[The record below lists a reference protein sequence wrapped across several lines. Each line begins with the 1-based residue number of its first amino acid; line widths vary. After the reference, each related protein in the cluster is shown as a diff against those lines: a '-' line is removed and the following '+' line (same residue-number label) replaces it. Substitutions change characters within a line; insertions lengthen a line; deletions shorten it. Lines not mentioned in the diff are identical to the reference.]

1 MANPSVDEYF
11 SQIADQGGGS
21 AEDYGVASKPAATT
35 STVSPDDSQP
45 LQVIASVTGL
55 ARLTHKIKISLPPAA
70 GNIFYNDPSNQLLLP
85 LKNTA
90 GFLFPIQPAIT
101 TGFDA
106 KYQEIVPT
114 HSNFPYQMYQS
125 SSMKP
130 ISLTGDFIIR
140 NQYDAQYVNA
150 GIHFLRSLTRMFNA
164 RDGVYAGAPPQV
176 VRLHGLGFTAFDNI
190 PCVLTD
196 LTVTFPDSVDYI
208 TFQINKSSSVF
219 GPETA
224 RIPVNLSIQVSLA
237 PVFSRDF
244 ITNTYSTT
252 GFSSGAVRLLGPNED
267 KQKSKSADDSAGSVN
282 GSTDASVPSNSA
294 KPNTNA
300 VSVESRKQIL
310 SNAVKGITKAS
321 DLLNKGKETLSK
333 ITSSPSTGLAK
344 LTSKLPG
351 VLPNVGSAIGTTAL
365 NAVTN
370 KALDKLINTPGQQS
384 GVAKVLGQG
393 VKVVGKFM

>member
-1 MANPSVDEYF
+1 M
-11 SQIADQGGGS
+11 
-21 AEDYGVASKPAATT
+21 
-35 STVSPDDSQP
+35 
-45 LQVIASVTGL
+45 ASVTDL

-70 GNIFYNDPSNQLLLP
+70 VGIFYNDPSNQLLLP
-85 LKNTA
+85 LKKTA

-106 KYQEIVPT
+106 KYQEIAPT

-196 LTVTFPDSVDYI
+196 LSITFPDSVDYI

-219 GPETA
+219 GSETA
-224 RIPVNLSIQVSLA
+224 RIPVNLSIQVSLT

-244 ITNTYSTT
+244 ITNTYSTI
-252 GFSSGAVRLLGPNED
+252 GFSSGAVRLLGRNEE
-267 KQKSKSADDSAGSVN
+267 KQKNKSADETAGAVN

-294 KPNTNA
+294 SPNTNA
-300 VSVESRKQIL
+300 LSVESKKQVL